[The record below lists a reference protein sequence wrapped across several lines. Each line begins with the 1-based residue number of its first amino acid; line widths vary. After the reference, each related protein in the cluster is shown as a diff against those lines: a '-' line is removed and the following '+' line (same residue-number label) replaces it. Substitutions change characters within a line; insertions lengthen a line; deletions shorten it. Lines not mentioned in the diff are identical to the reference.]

1 MTKPK
6 RMLTTV
12 PFSGFYNTSH
22 EALIDDTVER
32 MFSDRA
38 TGCHRNEGLEAKLQ
52 ELWDFSKVMEAYCK
66 AYTAKFAEG
75 AVVTLHFDDVDSPKE
90 YNFTTDRIFAYI
102 TLKDVKSLFTGAT
115 LTRLKALVKETFTS
129 RSGFISS
136 YSNDLK
142 EWGRIETWDHNQVGT
157 LLQAYADEH
166 MASSSVDGFDMWAEH
181 ALMED
186 AQSNGHLDN
195 WVCEGADKK
204 KLDQLFTVHDYL
216 ERRKERAKAVA

>member
-32 MFSDRA
+32 MFSDHA

-66 AYTAKFAEG
+66 AYAEKFAEE
-75 AVVTLHFDDVDSPKE
+75 AKIKLYFDEVDSPKE

-102 TLKDVKSLFTGAT
+102 TLKDVKALMKRTDQKLFAG
-115 LTRLKALVKETFTS
+115 VVQEHFTS

-136 YSNDLK
+136 YSPLLEN
-142 EWGRIETWDHNQVGT
+142 WGPVNTWDHNQVGT

-166 MASSSVDGFDMWAEH
+166 MASNSKDGFDMWAEH

-195 WVCEGADKK
+195 WVCEGADQK
-204 KLDQLFTVHDYL
+204 KLQQLFTVHDYL
-216 ERRKERAKAVA
+216 EKRRERAKAAA